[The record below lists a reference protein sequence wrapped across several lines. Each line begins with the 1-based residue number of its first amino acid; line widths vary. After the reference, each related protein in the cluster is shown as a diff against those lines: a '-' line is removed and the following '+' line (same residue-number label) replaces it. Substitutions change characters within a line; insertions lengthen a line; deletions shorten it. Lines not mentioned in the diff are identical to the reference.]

1 MIQMSEFTS
10 KMREEL
16 QVKMPVLAQALQ
28 PRENPV
34 EKEELAGVE
43 DWVKRFEEH
52 KGDQDREV

>member
-1 MIQMSEFTS
+1 MTEFSS

-16 QVKMPVLAQALQ
+16 QVRMPVLADALQ

-52 KGDQDREV
+52 KGDSEREV